1 MKNSISKT
9 LFSISIILT
18 IISCENNSEKQNEK
32 VVMTHNSTSEMIH
45 NNASEM
51 THNMNDNQL
60 LVKSSL
66 VCYVNNKYM
75 GKEQIPVEYE
85 NKTYYGCCEGCVLN
99 LKNNEKVRYAI
110 DPFTGEIVDKALA
123 IISKKTMKS
132 DDVFYFAS
140 MDHFHKYMNQ
150 DD

>member
-60 LVKSSL
+60 IVKSSL

-75 GKEQIPVEYE
+75 GKEQLPIEYD

-99 LKNNEKVRYAI
+99 LKNNEEVRYAK
-110 DPFTGEIVDKALA
+110 DPLTGEMVDKALA
-123 IISKKTMKS
+123 IISLRSANT
-132 DDVFYFAS
+132 DDVYYFAS
-140 MDHFHKYMNQ
+140 MKNYRDFME
-150 DD
+150 